1 MSPQPIRTGLGF
13 SSKTNGAAATSNVRQ
28 TQGTHFFTDGLLYL
42 DLVGIGL
49 FSAPLRAS
57 ECTPG
62 CGRVSIQWRKRRIKE
77 PVRSWLA
84 TFPGDR
90 LGVFTGLS
98 KGSGVV
104 FVLKERSECS
114 SYDQKRLPTPF

>member
-1 MSPQPIRTGLGF
+1 MTTEPWHGPSADFPSGSSPQPGTVSNVICPQPIRTGLGF

-49 FSAPLRAS
+49 FSAPQRAS

-84 TFPGDR
+84 
-90 LGVFTGLS
+90 
-98 KGSGVV
+98 
-104 FVLKERSECS
+104 
-114 SYDQKRLPTPF
+114 